1 MAQRLSRRKIAAYAA
16 DQFMNGNAKTIL
28 REVAAFLVETGRERE
43 AELLARDIE
52 LALSERGVTVASVAS
67 AHELTATLRT
77 QIEKLIGGNVQLKE
91 TIDPTLLGGVRIDTP
106 DKRFDGTLARKL
118 TVLKTKQ
125 W

>member
-16 DQFMNGNAKTIL
+16 DQFVSGNAKTIL

-91 TIDPTLLGGVRIDTP
+91 TIDPALLGGVRIDTP

>member
-16 DQFMNGNAKTIL
+16 DQLMSGNAKTIL

>member
-16 DQFMNGNAKTIL
+16 DQLQAGKAKVAL
-28 REVAAFLVETGRERE
+28 REVAAFLIETGRERE

-52 LALSERGVTVASVAS
+52 YVLMERGTTVARIAS
-67 AHELTATLRT
+67 AHELTASLKA
-77 QIEKLIGGNVQLKE
+77 QIEKLIGGKVQLKE

-106 DKRFDGTLARKL
+106 DKRFDGTLAHKL
-118 TVLKTKQ
+118 AALKTKQ

>member
-1 MAQRLSRRKIAAYAA
+1 MAQRLSRRKIATYVA
-16 DQFMNGNAKTIL
+16 DQLLSGKAKEVL

-52 LALSERGVTVASVAS
+52 YALMERGTTVARIAS
-67 AHELTATLRT
+67 AHELTASLKV
-77 QIEKLIGGNVQLKE
+77 QIEKLIGGKVQLKA

-106 DKRFDGTLARKL
+106 DKRFDGTLAHKL
-118 TVLKTKQ
+118 TALKTKQ

>member
-16 DQFMNGNAKTIL
+16 DQLQAGKAKVAL
-28 REVAAFLVETGRERE
+28 REVAAFLIETGRERE

-52 LALSERGVTVASVAS
+52 YALMERGTTVARIAS
-67 AHELTATLRT
+67 AHELTASLKA
-77 QIEKLIGGNVQLKE
+77 QIEKLIGGKVQLKE

-106 DKRFDGTLARKL
+106 DKRFDGTLAHKL
-118 TVLKTKQ
+118 AALKTKQ